1 MVRQSADR
9 QPVFCF
15 LKGVDNGNGTFHLL
29 LDAERRAKLQRI
41 AKRQNLSVG
50 AFVRALIDAVAE

>member
-1 MVRQSADR
+1 MAMA
-9 QPVFCF
+9 P
-15 LKGVDNGNGTFHLL
+15 FHLL